1 MQNDL
6 YLLNPFFFP
15 QLYIFCFTDT
25 PCIYNT
31 YIYFCFSVTELL
43 PCNQDEHIE
52 EQEMSNRCQNNDER
66 EANLVSLLQN
76 AITDSVIIDVTVDRI
91 QSDKTFDSVLHSL
104 SLNSNS
110 KLSILLMS

>member
-1 MQNDL
+1 MHSGGNKEAFPYTAIKSNDIMDFQATL
-6 YLLNPFFFP
+6 
-15 QLYIFCFTDT
+15 IF
-25 PCIYNT
+25 
-31 YIYFCFSVTELL
+31 YFCFSVTELL

-91 QSDKTFDSVLHSL
+91 QSDKTFDS
-104 SLNSNS
+104 
-110 KLSILLMS
+110 ILAFFKSE